1 MSLEILKSLGP
12 YFAAILAALV
22 ALHLNEK
29 TAARKLEDSE
39 KRAREDLRKLQAER
53 ETTANK
59 RDLAH
64 ALLKQE
70 VDFLKVEKEKSS
82 TKMDQLYEGFN
93 LLSIKVAD
101 GFGALGAKIDSL
113 KGRDC
118 KHE

>member
-1 MSLEILKSLGP
+1 MSLEVLKSLGP
-12 YFAAILAALV
+12 YFAAILAALITLWV
-22 ALHLNEK
+22 TEK
-29 TAARKLEDSE
+29 NAKQKSEESAKQAA
-39 KRAREDLRKLQAER
+39 EDLRKLQAER

-70 VDFLKVEKEKSS
+70 VDFLKIEKEKSS